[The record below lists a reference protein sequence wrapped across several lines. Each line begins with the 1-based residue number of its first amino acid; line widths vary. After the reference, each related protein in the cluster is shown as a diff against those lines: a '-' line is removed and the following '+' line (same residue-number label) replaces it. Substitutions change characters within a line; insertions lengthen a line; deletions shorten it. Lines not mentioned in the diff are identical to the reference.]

1 MPSVQFAKPYD
12 ITTQL
17 ELFSQRKK
25 KKTPDAFLIRPEE
38 VSLIAHMTNYQH
50 VEMVYKYALYTH
62 INQSIKQQQLYR
74 SCHLS
79 G

>member
-38 VSLIAHMTNYQH
+38 VSLIAHMNNYQH
-50 VEMVYKYALYTH
+50 VEMLYSVSMNG
-62 INQSIKQQQLYR
+62 I
-74 SCHLS
+74 
-79 G
+79 